1 MEIETKKLKHQLTIN
16 EYDEKNIEKRKNLIF
31 QRTESIQQLEKLY
44 TLNLNQKPKRKIVIN
59 KSPMVKIQS
68 SKNLI
73 YNPFS
78 NNKKNSI
85 EKYQRKYFSKES
97 LNPIKIDN
105 NNSNQNNSSNQNKL
119 NFNSIKDFSRG
130 VMKKNTNIK
139 LSTKH
144 LNPWK
149 KEFKN
154 HKSINIVLNSQNI
167 LNSIKQLKNK
177 KKINPLEI
185 QEEDKIFNEL
195 NNSKNLNEEK
205 NKTII
210 NENKKSRN
218 LSSDLQK
225 TKSMFYYNKLCL
237 NDNDKILYDVYKL
250 PSDYFE
256 KVDKVKKSKDKFDLK
271 TYQTNL
277 LNTISDYFSRDG
289 VKNLEKN
296 FIHLR
301 NYSYQKI
308 VLNKPFIKD
317 IEKKEKKIIKRINN
331 VNQKCKDILLKT
343 AEDFR
348 KLRKLTLPKVKFHNV
363 IKRKKIHFFQT
374 ELSDDSF
381 Y

>member
-1 MEIETKKLKHQLTIN
+1 
-16 EYDEKNIEKRKNLIF
+16 
-31 QRTESIQQLEKLY
+31 
-44 TLNLNQKPKRKIVIN
+44 
-59 KSPMVKIQS
+59 
-68 SKNLI
+68 
-73 YNPFS
+73 
-78 NNKKNSI
+78 
-85 EKYQRKYFSKES
+85 
-97 LNPIKIDN
+97 
-105 NNSNQNNSSNQNKL
+105 
-119 NFNSIKDFSRG
+119 
-130 VMKKNTNIK
+130 
-139 LSTKH
+139 
-144 LNPWK
+144 
-149 KEFKN
+149 
-154 HKSINIVLNSQNI
+154 
-167 LNSIKQLKNK
+167 
-177 KKINPLEI
+177 
-185 QEEDKIFNEL
+185 
-195 NNSKNLNEEK
+195 
-205 NKTII
+205 
-210 NENKKSRN
+210 
-218 LSSDLQK
+218 
-225 TKSMFYYNKLCL
+225 MFYSNKLCL

-317 IEKKEKKIIKRINN
+317 IEKKEKKIIKRINL
-331 VNQKCKDILLKT
+331 VNKKCEDIILKT

-348 KLRKLTLPKVKFHNV
+348 KLKKISLPKVKFHNV

>member
-1 MEIETKKLKHQLTIN
+1 MEIKKLKHQSTIN
-16 EYDEKNIEKRKNLIF
+16 DLDEKNIEKRKTLIF
-31 QRTESIQQLEKLY
+31 QRIESIKKLEKLY
-44 TLNLNQKPKRKIVIN
+44 TLDLNIKPNRKTVIET
-59 KSPMVKIQS
+59 SPIGKINS
-68 SKNLI
+68 SKNI
-73 YNPFS
+73 IHTPFII
-78 NNKKNSI
+78 NKNHF
-85 EKYQRKYFSKES
+85 FSKKS
-97 LNPIKIDN
+97 ISPIRIDNNNSSQN
-105 NNSNQNNSSNQNKL
+105 NNSNQNKL
-119 NFNSIKDFSRG
+119 NVQSINNFSRG
-130 VMKKNTNIK
+130 SIKTNTNIK
-139 LSTKH
+139 LSTNH
-144 LNPWK
+144 LSSWK

-301 NYSYQKI
+301 IYSYQKI